1 MNDQVLTEE
10 QLDVLSELFNIG
22 IGQAA
27 ASLSEMIDDNVD
39 LSVPVVRC
47 LPLDQA
53 SIELA
58 KMTSSDISAV
68 KQMFSG
74 EFSGNALLIFPERDS
89 LELVKAILGS
99 DVSLEYLSE
108 LEEDALL
115 EVGNV
120 ILNACICTISD
131 ILGCEIIGDIPTR
144 LQGDCKQI
152 LSMSSDDV
160 EESYMLLLSMLFSI
174 PNHDIKGSI
183 SFIMNMGALQK
194 FITLIDQYV
203 EKLMSL

>member
-1 MNDQVLTEE
+1 MSSEVLSEV

-27 ASLSEMIDDNVD
+27 ASLSDMIADNVD
-39 LSVPVVRC
+39 LSVPIVSC
-47 LPLDQA
+47 LPLDKA

-68 KQMFSG
+68 KQSFSG
-74 EFSGNALLIFPERDS
+74 EFSGNALLIFPQRDS
-89 LELVKAILGS
+89 LELVKAILGT
-99 DVSLEYLSE
+99 DVSLEHLSE

-131 ILGCEIIGDIPTR
+131 ILGCEIIGEIPTR
-144 LQGDCKQI
+144 QQGSCKQI
-152 LSMSSDDV
+152 LSMSSEN
-160 EESYMLLLSMLFSI
+160 EESYVLLLSMLFSI
-174 PNHDIKGSI
+174 PNHDIKGTI
-183 SFIMNMGALQK
+183 SFIMNMGALQQ
-194 FITLIDQYV
+194 FISLVDQYV
-203 EKLMSL
+203 DKLMPQ